1 MEPLECPHCRST
13 KVVKNGRTYYGKQ
26 NHKCR
31 NCKRQF
37 VERQPVKQYSQPQ
50 LVEKLLLERLSLRAI
65 CRILQV
71 SMGCLTYRLQA
82 LWQEQAYQLPIGSL
96 LAQAEVKLLAVEAD
110 ELWSFVGNK
119 HIQQW
124 IWLAIERR
132 SGLVVGFYIG
142 DRSAASAECLWYSID
157 PTIRSK
163 ALFFSDD
170 WDAYGRVIPACQ
182 HTTGKADTPIIER
195 FNNTLRQR
203 CSRLVR
209 RTLSFSKNVE
219 NHYQAILF
227 FLRHHNLEILA
238 KKPSL

>member
-1 MEPLECPHCRST
+1 M
-13 KVVKNGRTYYGKQ
+13 
-26 NHKCR
+26 
-31 NCKRQF
+31 
-37 VERQPVKQYSQPQ
+37 
-50 LVEKLLLERLSLRAI
+50 EKLLLERLSLRSI
-65 CRILQV
+65 CRIMEV
-71 SMGCLTYRLQA
+71 SMGWLTYRLKA
-82 LWQEQAYQLPIGSL
+82 RWQEQAYKLPIGSL
-96 LAQAEVKLLAVEAD
+96 AHPEVKLLAVEAD

-124 IWLAIERR
+124 VWLAIERR
-132 SGLVVGFYIG
+132 SGLVLGFYIG

-157 PTIRSK
+157 PVIRSK

-170 WDAYGRVIPACQ
+170 WDAYGRVIPAYQ

-209 RTLSFSKNVE
+209 KTLSFSKSVE

-227 FLRHHNLEILA
+227 FLRHHNFEILA
-238 KKPSL
+238 KNPSL